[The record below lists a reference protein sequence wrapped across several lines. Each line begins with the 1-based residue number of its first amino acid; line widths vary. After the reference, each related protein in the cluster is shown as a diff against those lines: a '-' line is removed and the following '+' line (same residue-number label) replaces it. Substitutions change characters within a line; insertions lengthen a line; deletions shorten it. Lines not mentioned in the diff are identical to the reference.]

1 MNRSE
6 PKNGEGT
13 GARAALSFV
22 APEISGLS
30 QKEDARKSL
39 V

>member
-1 MNRSE
+1 MNRFE

-13 GARAALSFV
+13 DARAALSFM
-22 APEISGLS
+22 AAKISGLS
-30 QKEDARKSL
+30 QKEDGQMPL